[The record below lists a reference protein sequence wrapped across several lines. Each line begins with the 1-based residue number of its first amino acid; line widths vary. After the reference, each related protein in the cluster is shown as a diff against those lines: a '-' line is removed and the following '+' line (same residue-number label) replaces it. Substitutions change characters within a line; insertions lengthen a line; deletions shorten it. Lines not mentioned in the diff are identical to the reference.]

1 MAKLQPHEYLKALKI
16 KSGLSN
22 KEIAQNAKPAQSES
36 NVSRI
41 ISGENENPTIL
52 SLVAVVRQLNGSLDK
67 MYGIKEDEDESLR
80 SLAGALRQRVEDQRE
95 NIVSLQDA
103 LARQDSIHAQRMAD
117 MKESYNERMADFRNR
132 LDREEAR
139 CNSLQKETR
148 RLRGIN
154 TVAIVTTVLVTIV
167 ALYVVIDALNGG
179 WGLIRY

>member
-1 MAKLQPHEYLKALKI
+1 MKI

-22 KEIAQNAKPAQSES
+22 KEIAQNAKPEQSES
-36 NVSRI
+36 NVSRMI
-41 ISGENENPTIL
+41 NGENVNPTIL

-80 SLAGALRQRVEDQRE
+80 SLVGALRQRVEDQRE

-117 MKESYNERMADFRNR
+117 MKESYNERMVDFRSR
-132 LDREEAR
+132 LEREEAR

-154 TVAIVTTVLVTIV
+154 TVVIVTAVLLTIV

>member
-1 MAKLQPHEYLKALKI
+1 MQPHEYLKALKI

-22 KEIAQNAKPAQSES
+22 KEIAQNAKPAQSDS

-95 NIVSLQDA
+95 TIVSLQDA
-103 LARQDSIHAQRMAD
+103 LVRQDELHKQRMAD
-117 MKESYNERMADFRNR
+117 MKEAHTERSADYRSQ
-132 LDREEAR
+132 LEREQAR
-139 CNSLQKETR
+139 CNTLQKETR
-148 RLRGIN
+148 RLRVIN
-154 TVAIVTTVLVTIV
+154 TIAVVTAAIAIAVAM
-167 ALYVVIDALNGG
+167 YFVIDANNGG

>member
-1 MAKLQPHEYLKALKI
+1 MKI

-22 KEIAQNAKPAQSES
+22 KEIAQNAKPEQSES
-36 NVSRI
+36 NVSRMI
-41 ISGENENPTIL
+41 NGENVNPTIL

-80 SLAGALRQRVEDQRE
+80 SLVGALRQRVEDQRE

>member
-1 MAKLQPHEYLKALKI
+1 M
-16 KSGLSN
+16 
-22 KEIAQNAKPAQSES
+22 
-36 NVSRI
+36 
-41 ISGENENPTIL
+41 
-52 SLVAVVRQLNGSLDK
+52 
-67 MYGIKEDEDESLR
+67 
-80 SLAGALRQRVEDQRE
+80 GALRQRVEDQRE

-103 LARQDSIHAQRMAD
+103 LARQDSIHAMRMTD
-117 MKESYNERMADFRNR
+117 MKESYNERMADFRSR